1 MLSDFFDQTS
11 QIYGQAIQG
20 QLSEQDKR
28 IVEFQLAW
36 LVYIIGAAIGGRVSI
51 NSSDEQDALDGN
63 LIIKGIFLIW
73 KLKKF
78 ATSFLTKETS
88 FLTKKRLILN

>member
-1 MLSDFFDQTS
+1 ML
-11 QIYGQAIQG
+11 
-20 QLSEQDKR
+20 EEEDKR

-63 LIIKGIFLIW
+63 LIIKGLCPFFGYFW
-73 KLKKF
+73 K
-78 ATSFLTKETS
+78 
-88 FLTKKRLILN
+88 N

>member
-63 LIIKGIFLIW
+63 LIIKGFL
-73 KLKKF
+73 
-78 ATSFLTKETS
+78 
-88 FLTKKRLILN
+88 